1 MVKKAAPMWINPIM
15 SMNRNIPRKDR
26 KVVLEKWFNR
36 DYNFDVY
43 TFRGIEESY
52 TNPVYISNN

>member
-1 MVKKAAPMWINPIM
+1 MWINPIM